1 MICEIRLCSPDSYS
15 PYAAELHSLLH
26 FYFFYFFTSRLSRF
40 FFFCHILLGAIPLLL
55 FLWAFRVNWQYEEG
69 PDHTNITSKQ
79 QQIKQKRTYLLQS

>member
-1 MICEIRLCSPDSYS
+1 MKSDYARRILIRRLLLSFILCCI
-15 PYAAELHSLLH
+15 
-26 FYFFYFFTSRLSRF
+26 FIFFYFFTSRLSRF

>member
-1 MICEIRLCSPDSYS
+1 VKSDYARRILIRRLLLSFILCCI
-15 PYAAELHSLLH
+15 
-26 FYFFYFFTSRLSRF
+26 FIFFYFPVSLVF